1 MACHFARWI
10 PTSTALDTRRL
21 SAEVVAA
28 TIAFSIKRRQRF
40 LQGRILLAE
49 MMFYL
54 YGLPTLPPIATTP
67 TGRPCFVDNHLPD
80 FSLAYASD
88 TVGVLLSDEGKV
100 GLDIEVM
107 RARGGQQK
115 RLQDQFQTPA
125 ESAWISAQYDR
136 LEAET
141 QLWSIRQSV
150 LKISGLGNS
159 GQSSLLLHPFSGHL
173 RSSITP
179 QVQVMS
185 DADEYLSWACA
196 REPSLERLVCWQYEA
211 NKGLQ
216 KNGEISPRA
225 PASSTRFIK
234 LTSLALHR

>member
-1 MACHFARWI
+1 
-10 PTSTALDTRRL
+10 
-21 SAEVVAA
+21 
-28 TIAFSIKRRQRF
+28 
-40 LQGRILLAE
+40 
-49 MMFYL
+49 
-54 YGLPTLPPIATTP
+54 
-67 TGRPCFVDNHLPD
+67 
-80 FSLAYASD
+80 
-88 TVGVLLSDEGKV
+88 LLSDEGKV

>member
-28 TIAFSIKRRQRF
+28 TAAFSVKRRQRF

-159 GQSSLLLHPFSGHL
+159 GQSTLLLHPFSGHL

-196 REPSLERLVCWQYEA
+196 REPVLERLVCWQYETH
-211 NKGLQ
+211 KGLQ

-234 LTSLALHR
+234 LTSLLLNR